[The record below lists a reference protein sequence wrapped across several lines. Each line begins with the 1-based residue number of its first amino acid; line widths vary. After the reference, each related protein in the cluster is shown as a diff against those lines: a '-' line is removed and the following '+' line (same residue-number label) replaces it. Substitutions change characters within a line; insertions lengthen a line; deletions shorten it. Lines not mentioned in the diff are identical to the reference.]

1 VGHDNDYYIHG
12 GLRKLKAYF
21 INIYLWGGRAR
32 INHFHG
38 CLVGFE
44 YKKIEF

>member
-21 INIYLWGGRAR
+21 INIYLWDGRAWGR
-32 INHFHG
+32 KSWNKSFSWLFG
-38 CLVGFE
+38 RF
-44 YKKIEF
+44 